1 MSFSVTTK
9 KARQLFAK
17 AHLDGT
23 AVPRITHIGWGD
35 GGVDSG
41 GTVLMPS
48 DELTQVAGEFRKTEV
63 ITSSLPT
70 DDGMK
75 VRFKGE
81 LYSDESTVGKKLS
94 TCGIYDSNG
103 NLIAIKNF
111 TIKTLDE
118 DTKFTVEWDE
128 QF

>member
-17 AHLDGT
+17 AHLDGST
-23 AVPRITHIGWGD
+23 IPKIKLIGWGD
-35 GGVDSG
+35 GGVDAQGSI
-41 GTVLMPS
+41 LMPS
-48 DELTQVAGEFRKTEV
+48 EDLTQVPGEFRKTEV
-63 ITSSLPT
+63 ITSTLPT
-70 DDGMK
+70 EDGMQ
-75 VRFKGE
+75 VRFKAE
-81 LYSDESTVGKKLS
+81 LFCDETIVGKKLS
-94 TCGIYDSNG
+94 SCGIYDENE

>member
-23 AVPRITHIGWGD
+23 PVPRITHIGWGD

-41 GTVLMPS
+41 GSVLMPTE
-48 DELTQVAGEFRKTEV
+48 DLTQVQGEFRKTEV
-63 ITSSLPT
+63 ITSTLPT
-70 DDGMK
+70 EDGMK
-75 VRFKGE
+75 VRFKSE
-81 LYSDESTVGKKLS
+81 LHSDESTLGTKLS
-94 TCGIYDSNG
+94 TCGIYDSEG
-103 NLIAIKNF
+103 NLIAVKNF